1 MTRAEHDAVL
11 AAAWAAFAAEAEA
24 LLATD
29 PDAITTEAQERL
41 DVLSD
46 PLIHLVGH
54 AESSR
59 PRATSSGGPRFIEY
73 LALERLER
81 ARRRP
86 RGSSLGE
93 SERRALRDRILAG
106 LHADRLRVREIVG
119 VPPLRRR
126 TDARRADAELLAE
139 AERRH
144 EAVVP
149 DLAIAAGAGRE
160 LYDAECD
167 ATIPLPADVPRGRY
181 VALKVSGDSMEPLM
195 HSGDLVLVKLGA
207 RPTPGTVVVARDPD
221 HGYVVKEVGRVTSR
235 AIELLSLNAAYAPL
249 RVPYAA
255 ETVLGM
261 VILRWRPREPH
272 SAGHPPS

>member
-11 AAAWAAFAAEAEA
+11 AGAWAAFAAEAEV

-29 PDAITTEAQERL
+29 PDAMTPEEQERL
-41 DVLSD
+41 DTLSD

-59 PRATSSGGPRFIEY
+59 PRPTSSGSPRFVEY
-73 LALERLER
+73 LALERG
-81 ARRRP
+81 RRWSHR
-86 RGSSLGE
+86 SALGE
-93 SERRALRDRILAG
+93 SERQVLRDRILAG
-106 LHADRLRVREIVG
+106 LHADRLRVREVAG

-126 TDARRADAELLAE
+126 AAARRADPELLAE

-235 AIELLSLNAAYAPL
+235 AIELLSLNAAYPPL
-249 RVPYAA
+249 RVPHAA

-261 VILRWRPREPH
+261 VILRWRPSEPR
-272 SAGHPPS
+272 SPRLTAS